1 MGRRKIATGITVG
14 VFAVGV
20 LAVMLGLTEPARPV
34 LFVGVA
40 LCAVGSIGFQA
51 FKSRRVR
58 SLGAERVIPRATRQP
73 ATSTAYNPVERLMA
87 DHPGRQL
94 IWFLFV
100 AAVATTFGVVAEV
113 NARGND
119 RNVVGGIA
127 FILFGLV
134 ALALAAYAYIN
145 WRYPAR
151 PDQSAD
157 QDGSA

>member
-1 MGRRKIATGITVG
+1 MGRHKIATGITVG

-20 LAVMLGLTEPARPV
+20 LVVMLGLAEPARPV
-34 LFVGVA
+34 LFVGVG
-40 LCAVGSIGFQA
+40 LCAVGSIGFQV
-51 FKSRRVR
+51 FRSRRGR
-58 SLGAERVIPRATRQP
+58 SLGAGRVTIRATRQS

-100 AAVATTFGVVAEV
+100 AAVATTVGVVAEV

-119 RNVVGGIA
+119 RNVVGGIV
-127 FILFGLV
+127 FILFALV
-134 ALALAAYAYIN
+134 AMALAAYAYIN
-145 WRYPAR
+145 WPYPAR

-157 QDGSA
+157 QDKSA